1 MQFLI
6 TAFDG
11 TDSEAAAR
19 RMAARAAHLEIG
31 DKMIAQGTLL
41 YAAAILNED
50 DNMIGSSMVV
60 DFPSR
65 SEVDQWLKVEP
76 YVTGGVWKE
85 IEVRKCRTG
94 PAFAKK

>member
-1 MQFLI
+1 
-6 TAFDG
+6 
-11 TDSEAAAR
+11 
-19 RMAARAAHLEIG
+19 
-31 DKMIAQGTLL
+31 
-41 YAAAILNED
+41 
-50 DNMIGSSMVV
+50 MIGSSMVV